1 MTRALVTNDDGI
13 DSPGL
18 SLLATAAVDAGFD
31 VLVAAPS
38 WDSSGASAAL
48 TGVQED
54 GRIRAER
61 GRWID
66 PSVAAISVEAAPA
79 MITLAALRGAFG
91 HPPDIVLS
99 GINRGRNTGAAIL
112 HSGTVGAALT
122 AANHGVTALAV
133 SVDSDEPMRLAR
145 PPSVVSHVVAWLSD
159 HRPHCALNLN
169 LPPHEIDA
177 TELIVAPL
185 ASVGAV
191 QTSVTDSGE
200 GFLHVTYAEAR
211 PPEPG
216 TDAAL
221 LAEGRAVI
229 TPLSPVGFA
238 TDVDIDSLI
247 EAWASAT
254 IR

>member
-13 DSPGL
+13 ESPGL
-18 SLLATAAVDAGFD
+18 ALLASAAVEAGFE

-61 GRWID
+61 GRWIE
-66 PSVAAISVEAAPA
+66 PTVPAISVEAAPA

-91 HPPDIVLS
+91 QRPDVVLS
-99 GINRGRNTGAAIL
+99 GINRGRNTGAAVL

-122 AANHGVTALAV
+122 AANHGVPALAV
-133 SVDSDEPMRLAR
+133 SVDSDEPLRWAR
-145 PPSVVSHVVAWLSD
+145 PPSVVVHAVAWLGT
-159 HRPHCALNLN
+159 HRPPCALNLN
-169 LPPHEIDA
+169 IPPHEVDA
-177 TELIVAPL
+177 SDLVVAPL

-200 GFLHVTYAEAR
+200 GFLHVTYTEAR

-216 TDAAL
+216 SDAAV
-221 LAEGRAVI
+221 LAEGRAVV
-229 TPLSPVGFA
+229 TPLAPVGLA
-238 TDVDIDSLI
+238 TTVDVSTLVDEWSTG
-247 EAWASAT
+247 A
-254 IR
+254 RR

>member
-1 MTRALVTNDDGI
+1 M
-13 DSPGL
+13 
-18 SLLATAAVDAGFD
+18 AAGEAGFD

-66 PSVAAISVEAAPA
+66 PAVPAISVEAAPA

-91 HPPDIVLS
+91 HRPDVVLS
-99 GINRGRNTGAAIL
+99 GINRGRNTGAAVL

-122 AANHGVTALAV
+122 AANHGVPALAV
-133 SVDSDEPMRLAR
+133 SVDSDEPLRWAK
-145 PPSVVSHVVAWLSD
+145 PPSVVSHVVAWLGV
-159 HRPHCALNLN
+159 HRPLCALNLN

-177 TELIVAPL
+177 SDLIVAPL

-200 GFLHVTYAEAR
+200 GFLHVTYTEAR

-221 LAEGRAVI
+221 LAEGRAVV
-229 TPLSPVGFA
+229 TPLSRVGLA
-238 TDVDIDSLI
+238 AGVDLDSLVA
-247 EAWASAT
+247 EWAGES